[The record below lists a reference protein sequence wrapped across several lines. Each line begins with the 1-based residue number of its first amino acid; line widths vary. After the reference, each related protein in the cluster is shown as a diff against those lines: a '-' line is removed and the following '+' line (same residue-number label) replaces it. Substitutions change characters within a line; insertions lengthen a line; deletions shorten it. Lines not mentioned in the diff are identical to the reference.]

1 MDDESEMIYLSSIM
15 ERANISSND
24 RYYEKLMRKVEC
36 YKLNEKK
43 KKSLFYFK
51 YSFRPTAQKWPF
63 TALGKTRRKI
73 VPT

>member
-1 MDDESEMIYLSSIM
+1 MDDEREIIHLNSIM

-24 RYYEKLMRKVEC
+24 RYYEKLMRNVEF

-51 YSFRPTAQKWPF
+51 Y
-63 TALGKTRRKI
+63 I
-73 VPT
+73 